1 MVEPYLELL
10 RLGGSR
16 SPSDL
21 AKVVGLDLDDP
32 AIWSSGIDAL
42 AEQLDEAERVAAE
55 IGLGVSS

>member
-1 MVEPYLELL
+1 M

-42 AEQLDEAERVAAE
+42 ERTVAEAESVAAE
-55 IGLGVSS
+55 LGIG

>member
-16 SPSDL
+16 SPSEL

-42 AEQLDEAERVAAE
+42 VEELDEAERVAAE
-55 IGLGVSS
+55 IGLG